1 MGNFFSN
8 PESKVILITG
18 ASAGIGKESA
28 LTLIKR
34 GHIVYGA
41 ARRVDK
47 MQDLV
52 LAGGHAIGL
61 DVTNEQQV
69 KEAVKRIIKEQG
81 RIDVLVNNAGF
92 DLIGAV
98 EDLSIEDARRQFEVN
113 LFGLAS
119 MTKEVLPHMRKV
131 RKGTIVNVSSV
142 AGKIYN
148 PFTAWYVASK
158 HALEG
163 WSDCLRLELS
173 LFNIKVAI
181 IEPGIIRTEI
191 MDVPQRPV
199 PKDSPYAT
207 YLPNHS
213 DVTKAVKQ
221 QGSHPSV
228 IANIITKAS
237 ESVNPKR
244 RYVAGAFATP
254 LLFMRSWFGDCF
266 FDFLMKR
273 TAMKKHA

>member
-28 LTLIKR
+28 LTLVKR

-52 LAGGHAIGL
+52 QAGGHAVGL

-69 KEAVKRIIKEQG
+69 KDAVKRIIKEQG
-81 RIDVLVNNAGF
+81 RIDVLVNNAGMLL
-92 DLIGAV
+92 DGAV
-98 EDLSIEDARRQFEVN
+98 EDISIEDARRQFEVN

-131 RKGTIVNVSSV
+131 RKGTIVNISSIY
-142 AGKIYN
+142 GKTYT
-148 PFTAWYVASK
+148 PFSAWYVASK

-181 IEPGIIRTEI
+181 IEPGLIQTEI
-191 MDVPQRPV
+191 FDVSQAQAHV

-207 YLPNHS
+207 SVPTHS
-213 DVTKAVKQ
+213 DMNKMLEQA
-221 QGSHPSV
+221 SHPSV

-244 RYVAGAFATP
+244 RYVAGTFSFIS
-254 LLFMRSWFGDCF
+254 LFVRSWFGDSLN
-266 FDFLMKR
+266 DFIIGSMMMK
-273 TAMKKHA
+273 

>member
-1 MGNFFSN
+1 MGNFFSK

-52 LAGGHAIGL
+52 QAGGHAIGL

-69 KEAVKRIIKEQG
+69 KDAVKRIIKEQG

-92 DLIGAV
+92 GVNGAV

-148 PFTAWYVASK
+148 PFSAWYVASK

-163 WSDCLRLELS
+163 WSDCLRLELR

-191 MDVPQRPV
+191 FDVAQPPV

-207 YLPNHS
+207 YRPKHS
-213 DVTKAVKQ
+213 DLIKLVEK

-228 IANIITKAS
+228 IANVITMAS

-244 RYVAGAFATP
+244 RYVAGAGAT
-254 LLFMRSWFGDCF
+254 LFLFMRSWLGDCF
-266 FDFLMKR
+266 FDFFMGR
-273 TAMKKHA
+273 MMMKKHA